1 MTRLIFLTYPMK
13 QTSFSD
19 AEFASKK
26 KLTRRERFLDE
37 IEAATPWPALVAAL
51 LPYYPKGDGRGRL
64 PMGLERM
71 LRMYVALQCSGLSD
85 EGIEDAIYDSQSIR
99 GFVGI
104 DLTHESAPDA
114 TTLLKF
120 RRLLE
125 KRNLTRRIFDE
136 INVHLASKGL
146 VMREGS
152 IVDAT
157 LIAAP
162 PSTKNRDKERDP
174 EMHQSKKG
182 NDWHFGMKAH
192 VGVDMA
198 TGLVH
203 SVVGTA
209 GNVADVVQTHALL
222 HGSEKAVLGDA
233 GYQGVGKRPENADK
247 AIDWHV
253 AMRPSVR
260 KTLKKN
266 PLGRPGKAGE
276 GQGQRACESR
286 ALFSCREV
294 PVQALQDALPRP
306 GEEQRR
312 TVHAVGF
319 RQSDPRPQIPWNC
332 ARPSCVLRLEIGP
345 QMPLKRPIRGTSAT
359 VSIKIAARD
368 TQPAFGPTFARESE
382 LFSASLECC
391 SPKRRNAIRR
401 RGAFT

>member
-1 MTRLIFLTYPMK
+1 MMK

-26 KLTRRERFLDE
+26 KLTRRERFLAE
-37 IEAATPWPALVAAL
+37 IEAATPWLALIAVL
-51 LPYYPKGDGRGRL
+51 LPYYPKGDGRGR
-64 PMGLERM
+64 PPIGLERM
-71 LRMYVALQCSGLSD
+71 LRMYIAQQCLGLSD

-99 GFVGI
+99 SFVGI

-125 KRNLTRRIFDE
+125 EHNLTRRIFDE
-136 INVHLASKGL
+136 IKGHLANKGL
-146 VMREGS
+146 TMREGT

-203 SVVGTA
+203 TVVGTA
-209 GNVADVVQTHALL
+209 GNVADVTQAHALL
-222 HGSEKAVLGDA
+222 HGGEKAVLGDA
-233 GYQGVGKRPENADK
+233 GYQGVGKRPENAGK
-247 AIDWHV
+247 AIEWHT

-266 PLGRPGKAGE
+266 RLGRSKEKLEHTKASV
-276 GQGQRACESR
+276 RAKVEHCFQVVKC
-286 ALFSCREV
+286 LFKHRKTRYRGLAKNNAQLFTLFGFANLV
-294 PVQALQDALPRP
+294 LA
-306 GEEQRR
+306 RR
-312 TVHAVGF
+312 FLGRMH
-319 RQSDPRPQIPWNC
+319 
-332 ARPSCVLRLEIGP
+332 
-345 QMPLKRPIRGTSAT
+345 
-359 VSIKIAARD
+359 
-368 TQPAFGPTFARESE
+368 TQV
-382 LFSASLECC
+382 AS
-391 SPKRRNAIRR
+391 
-401 RGAFT
+401 